1 MPPQIL
7 KVLWTEEILDAS
19 MIVTRVVVVACYS
32 WCSKSQCHRSRS
44 RSLSDVLAAT
54 AARQASVLLITACC
68 SKVVR
73 VWTILKF
80 CCSRLSNRRLARG
93 VSLLK
98 IASANLP
105 SRRHGRHRWPNWPS
119 ASHTGGVPLR
129 NRKHLSVPFASTIL
143 KGDSMNLTVTSEV
156 LGPLALSFRL
166 LHRNLPKNRD
176 FNHSFDV

>member
-1 MPPQIL
+1 
-7 KVLWTEEILDAS
+7 
-19 MIVTRVVVVACYS
+19 MIVTRVVVVAYYS
-32 WCSKSQCHRSRS
+32 WCSLSQCHRSRS

-105 SRRHGRHRWPNWPS
+105 S
-119 ASHTGGVPLR
+119 
-129 NRKHLSVPFASTIL
+129 
-143 KGDSMNLTVTSEV
+143 
-156 LGPLALSFRL
+156 
-166 LHRNLPKNRD
+166 
-176 FNHSFDV
+176 